1 MCFISQKILETAS
14 ERSLDIYTIFCLYGR
29 AMKLP
34 NYSTFETKEK
44 WFIPSWSDTEET
56 VCHCSYVKTQ
66 LTSFGLAIMDTNIRR
81 LVLRKLHLDVPLV
94 FCVQTSTIKCFG
106 NSIIFFFLLSRK
118 EYLSYCNILNLGNSA
133 DFLPKQAVFWLS
145 WSWNINIFDARLN
158 TFYYYA
164 NLTFL
169 MKHLYWS

>member
-1 MCFISQKILETAS
+1 MCFTSQISWKLLL
-14 ERSLDIYTIFCLYGR
+14 ERSLDICTIFCLYGR

-44 WFIPSWSDTEET
+44 WFIPSWSDTDRKQFVT
-56 VCHCSYVKTQ
+56 VLQVKKTQ
-66 LTSFGLAIMDTNIRR
+66 LTSFGLAVMDTNIRR
-81 LVLRKLHLDVPLV
+81 LVLRKLHLDVQLV

-106 NSIIFFFLLSRK
+106 NSIIFFSFLSRK
-118 EYLSYCNILNLGNSA
+118 EYLSYCNILNLGNSV

-158 TFYYYA
+158 TFFIIT
-164 NLTFL
+164 LT
-169 MKHLYWS
+169 